1 MAMYSPV
8 GAGFPQNGM
17 QAMMIESGPNGV
29 GANGLPFMDEDEK
42 DSARGK
48 MIGAV
53 IGLLTVPRVLG
64 FLVAWAIAHFGSSLQ
79 YTVRIRALGDD
90 MGYLYIGAYVF
101 SFMVSFLNKY
111 PMVYK
116 GQVIKNGS
124 GNLSSN
130 MQIFKVL
137 AAPGSQ
143 PLPYVVLE
151 DEGTV
156 GEYNRANRS
165 LHHFNENVASV
176 IVNIVLAGRVFAFPV
191 FILVCIFS
199 FGRLLHQIMYAEG
212 GYGKHGLGFAV
223 SQLVDTIL
231 EGLVLFIAIVSFSG
245 WAF

>member
-1 MAMYSPV
+1 
-8 GAGFPQNGM
+8 
-17 QAMMIESGPNGV
+17 MMVESGPNGV
-29 GANGLPFMDEDEK
+29 GANGLPYMDEDEK
-42 DSARGK
+42 ESSRGK
-48 MIGAV
+48 MIGLV
-53 IGLLTVPRVLG
+53 VVLLTIPRIVG
-64 FLVAWAIAHFGSSLQ
+64 FLIAWAIAHFGSSIQ
-79 YTVRIRALGDD
+79 YTLRIRALGDD
-90 MGYLYIGAYVF
+90 MGYLYTGAVVF
-101 SFMVSFLNKY
+101 TFMVSFLNKF
-111 PMVYK
+111 PVVYK
-116 GQVIKNGS
+116 GQVIKDGS